1 MLQAFD
7 LLQTSKNSVIKY
19 FKEDVTNYFIDNNIP
34 VGEDLSLLGKS
45 GRNSKFDIVVGR
57 TRKKPQQAIK
67 VVNTPINS
75 NIANP
80 LFRIILMYEKANLK
94 QNFQLLRTILIVLF
108 LVILS
113 LPLRTIIFLFILGQK
128 ESNGFPNLNWQCDS

>member
-57 TRKKPQQAIK
+57 TRKNRNK
-67 VVNTPINS
+67 
-75 NIANP
+75 
-80 LFRIILMYEKANLK
+80 
-94 QNFQLLRTILIVLF
+94 LLR
-108 LVILS
+108 
-113 LPLRTIIFLFILGQK
+113 
-128 ESNGFPNLNWQCDS
+128 W